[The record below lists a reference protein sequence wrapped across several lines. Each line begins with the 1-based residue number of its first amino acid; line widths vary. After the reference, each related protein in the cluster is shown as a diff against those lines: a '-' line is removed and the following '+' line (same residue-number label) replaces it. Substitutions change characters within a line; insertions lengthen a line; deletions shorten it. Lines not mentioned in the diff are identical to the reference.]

1 MRSFSV
7 REFKT
12 ETAPDSC
19 RVQEMHLSSQLVDDK
34 GTTPTVIVEV
44 SHVIF
49 SSNWVV
55 PKVLLAPK
63 KVNST
68 TYKHCMD
75 LVSVN

>member
-49 SSNWVV
+49 SSN
-55 PKVLLAPK
+55 
-63 KVNST
+63 
-68 TYKHCMD
+68 
-75 LVSVN
+75 